1 MKKVLFATTAL
12 IATAGVAA
20 ADITLSG
27 DARMGITHADS
38 ATSVDNETTF
48 NSRARLIITMSGE
61 TDTGLSFG
69 ASFRADNAAATDQ
82 QRGSATTDA
91 GTNGAVNGLG
101 GSVFISGGFGK
112 LTMGDID
119 SAHEA
124 ATGDVAGVGYAGN
137 GFRNEMGYIGG
148 GDDEGLSYS
157 YSIDGLSVFAS
168 VGQPQAASAS
178 NESAFGASY
187 TMNGFTIAAGR
198 AEDGVRDQT
207 SVAVRGTVAGVSFA
221 AVMLDN
227 DSLAPNEGEVGL
239 SVSYTMD
246 AITLTAF
253 NREVDVRSGTDLSY
267 TGIGA
272 SYNLGGGAR
281 LSAGYVDGG
290 VNGIDLDTYDVGV
303 TFSF

>member
-20 ADITLSG
+20 ADVSVSG
-27 DARMGITHADS
+27 NGYMGIVNKDS
-38 ATSVDNETTF
+38 ATATDAETQF
-48 NSRARLIITMSGE
+48 VSRLRIAFSASGE

-69 ASFRADNAAATDQ
+69 GGIRADNAT
-82 QRGSATTDA
+82 A
-91 GTNGAVNGLG
+91 GAGGTA

-124 ATGDVAGVGYAGN
+124 ATGDLHGVGYSSL
-137 GFRNEMGYIGG
+137 GFTNEMGYIGG
-148 GDDEGLSYS
+148 AHDEGVMYS
-157 YSIDGLSVFAS
+157 YSIDGLSVYAS
-168 VGQPQAASAS
+168 AGQPQAASAN

-198 AEDGVRDQT
+198 GEAGNVEQT
-207 SVAVRGTVAGVSFA
+207 SVAVRGTVAGFSLA
-221 AVMLDN
+221 AIMLDN
-227 DSLAPNEGEVGL
+227 NINSANEGEVGI
-239 SVSYTMD
+239 SASYAVND
-246 AITLTAF
+246 ALTISAF
-253 NREVDVRSGTDLSY
+253 NREVDVRTGTDLSY

-272 SYNLGGGAR
+272 AYNLGGGAS
-281 LSAGYVDGG
+281 LKAGFVDGG
-290 VNGIDLDTYDVGV
+290 VDGKKLDSYDIGM